1 MTTTGITD
9 CRVRANPLTSMI
21 LLVALSEA
29 PLSHTGPAAARF
41 YPESVSTPLAV
52 VLVPMHAT
60 PDDQPPPLTA
70 LRLLTEWSL
79 DWWLVVGLA
88 IPAVLYAAGLV
99 TTATPG
105 RSLARAAQRGL
116 LRGRSG
122 HAPPSPP
129 SPGSARTTPC
139 CSACTWCNT

>member
-1 MTTTGITD
+1 MSTTMTTTGITE

-29 PLSHTGPAAARF
+29 RPFSHPTGWWSAF
-41 YPESVSTPLAV
+41 YSESVSTPLAV

-88 IPAVLYAAGLV
+88 IPAVLYA
-99 TTATPG
+99 
-105 RSLARAAQRGL
+105 
-116 LRGRSG
+116 
-122 HAPPSPP
+122 
-129 SPGSARTTPC
+129 
-139 CSACTWCNT
+139 